1 MNTHKQFETDDY
13 QLFIQKLSEITLIN
27 HLILNNLFKLCLIND
42 IFEIQENNK
51 PSNLFFDTTT
61 KIYSIPFSLTLK
73 NNYQNSLQYIFASYP
88 TINNDYH
95 VPHEYLNKFQE
106 LFLFNNKDK
115 DVMLSLSC
123 FENGNIFF
131 DILLEYDEY
140 NNIPYDIDLL
150 NDSEKQELIDE
161 LEEQKYYFDAEI
173 INSDGIR
180 YYSLTINL
188 YLDQSLQTI
197 YLDINK
203 QIKNTIEKYRKHTQL
218 LKEENKRFFERA
230 LLEIEMK
237 EF

>member
-1 MNTHKQFETDDY
+1 MINFETLNKDSF
-13 QLFIQKLSEITLIN
+13 LNEL
-27 HLILNNLFKLCLIND
+27 HLRTSIDLKILDNLFELCLIND
-42 IFEIQENNK
+42 IFEITEENK
-51 PSNLFFDTTT
+51 SSNLFFNTTT
-61 KIYSIPFSLTLK
+61 KTYFIPFSLTLK
-73 NNYQNSLQYIFASYP
+73 TNYQNSLQYIFASYP

-95 VPHEYLNKFQE
+95 VPHKYLNKFHE

-123 FENGNIFF
+123 FENGNVFF

-150 NDSEKQELIDE
+150 NDSEKQEFIDE

-188 YLDQSLQTI
+188 YLDQSLPTI

-203 QIKNTIEKYRKHTQL
+203 QINNTIEKYRKHTQL